1 MALLVMIVRMFMVI
15 MVATVIMVV
24 PFMVMVM
31 IRFVMR
37 RVVVRRLAMMM
48 FVIDQIC
55 SFNSGHAQ
63 SNGYEENKN
72 HLGSPHFF
80 FLCVEDEAKA
90 TSV

>member
-1 MALLVMIVRMFMVI
+1 MALLVMLVRMF

-80 FLCVEDEAKA
+80 FLCVEDEAKG